1 MKMDFVQGSSLDN
14 LSNLTRT
21 YEDKLRD
28 FEMDFVFAVEDKLD
42 ELGISRA
49 DLADK
54 LGCTESEV
62 SRILS
67 GSENISLETM
77 AKFSAVLGLDIHFTS
92 KPAEESQFADL
103 QGSPQ

>member
-28 FEMDFVFAVEDKLD
+28 FEMDFIFAVEDKLD

-54 LGCTESEV
+54 LGCSGNQI

-67 GSENISLETM
+67 GSENISLETV

-92 KPAEESQFADL
+92 EPAEESQFTDL
-103 QGSPQ
+103 QARPQ